1 MSTKEFVSAKP
12 QKGEIVF
19 IHARVVQGA
28 EVLMVGTDAWA
39 QVVSTKSLGTKRV
52 KGGKGQGESETSGTT
67 SEASSGADGRAG
79 SSIREDV
86 LRGV

>member
-39 QVVSTKSLGTKRV
+39 QVVSDHAGAEGGIENEEPGDDTLGRRQGTRRKRTF
-52 KGGKGQGESETSGTT
+52 QRRRRGTRPT
-67 SEASSGADGRAG
+67 H
-79 SSIREDV
+79 
-86 LRGV
+86 